1 VVLKEGNVM
10 KSLVPAALLALALVS
25 PSAAGEVPKEAVD
38 RIQKVLADA
47 GCKPGEIEAD
57 DTGYRVDD
65 AECAD
70 GQNDIKI
77 DKDFKITSR
86 RKE

>member
-1 VVLKEGNVM
+1 M
-10 KSLVPAALLALALVS
+10 
-25 PSAAGEVPKEAVD
+25 
-38 RIQKVLADA
+38 LADA

-57 DTGYRVDD
+57 DKGYRVDD
-65 AECAD
+65 AEFAD
-70 GQNDIKI
+70 GQNDIKL